1 MDKVSTR
8 RENPILYILRKSRWV
23 KMDYTY
29 EKGIINFEMLQNSLI
44 WNKSSRFQIGNIEK
58 NLNDDT

>member
-1 MDKVSTR
+1 
-8 RENPILYILRKSRWV
+8 
-23 KMDYTY
+23 MDYTY

>member
-23 KMDYTY
+23 IMDYTY